1 MTTGPVVTI
10 TSAAVAPQSAT
21 TVTEAYREV
30 TSRLPHSVL
39 HTSLVH
45 GDGDDWRIITMWR
58 SREQLQEYRRKV
70 GTSPAVTIFRDAGAE
85 PTVTELDV
93 VHRAA
98 AD

>member
-10 TSAAVAPQSAT
+10 TSAAAVPQWADA
-21 TVTEAYREV
+21 VTRAYREV
-30 TSRLPHSVL
+30 TSKLPHSVL

-85 PTVTELDV
+85 PSVTELEV
-93 VHRAA
+93 VHRAVGE
-98 AD
+98 

>member
-10 TSAAVAPQSAT
+10 TSAEVAPQSAT
-21 TVTEAYREV
+21 TVTAAYHDV
-30 TSRLPHSVL
+30 TSTLPRSVL
-39 HTSLVH
+39 HTALVH
-45 GDGDDWRIITMWR
+45 GDGNDWRIITMWR

-70 GTSPAVTIFRDAGAE
+70 GTSPAVAIFRDAGAE

-93 VHRAA
+93 VHRVT